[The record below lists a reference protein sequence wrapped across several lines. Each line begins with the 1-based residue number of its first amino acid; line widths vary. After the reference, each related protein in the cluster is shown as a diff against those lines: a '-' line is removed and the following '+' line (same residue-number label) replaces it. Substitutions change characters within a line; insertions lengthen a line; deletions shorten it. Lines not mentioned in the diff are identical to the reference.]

1 MLWARGS
8 PKLSAAVC
16 LQDLNFLRK
25 ITKWGRPPC
34 LSYALSSLKR
44 AGHALVMSA
53 PKKVGGGVASDCPAL
68 WELALWELA
77 LWELAVWE
85 LALWAIAR
93 RGFVGACVYWDKYI
107 LFLVFLPL
115 RFS

>member
-8 PKLSAAVC
+8 PKLSAAAC

-53 PKKVGGGVASDCPAL
+53 PKKVGGGGGKRLPGAAL
-68 WELALWELA
+68 WELAFTGTNTFFSWYFFPF
-77 LWELAVWE
+77 
-85 LALWAIAR
+85 
-93 RGFVGACVYWDKYI
+93 GFLNLLYTQI
-107 LFLVFLPL
+107 
-115 RFS
+115 